1 VLAADQ
7 GVQHAQ
13 SARVRQEVLE
23 MNIIFF
29 NRKHNRPIRLQLNAK
44 IIGSA
49 AIGLFVLASS
59 IGATG
64 YWAYNKLTASPVSQ
78 LSAADR
84 AQQEELAAMAARMAD
99 IQARMMRIDAL
110 GAHLAESAKVKG
122 DEFDFTR
129 KPPMGGPENPI
140 QLPDSPADIDKSL
153 STLSTE
159 LELREAQLLALD
171 KVLQNRRQQV
181 DLNNMPVR
189 DAYISSNYGYRA
201 DPMTGRTAFHAG
213 IDFAGTE
220 GSDVFSVADGV
231 VTFAGKR
238 TGYGNVVEVNHG
250 DGLVTRYAHAR
261 AVAVKVGDMV
271 SKDQLVAYMGSTGR
285 STGTHLH
292 YEVLRNGKQIDPTS
306 FIRVAKR

>member
-1 VLAADQ
+1 
-7 GVQHAQ
+7 
-13 SARVRQEVLE
+13 

-29 NRKHNRPIRLQLNAK
+29 NRKHNRPIRLQLSPK

-49 AIGLFVLASS
+49 AIGLFVLAST

-64 YWAYNKLTASPVSQ
+64 YWAFSKLSTSPAAQ
-78 LSAADR
+78 LSSADR
-84 AQQEELAAMAARMAD
+84 AQQEELAAMSARMAD

-122 DEFDFTR
+122 DEFDFSK
-129 KPPMGGPENPI
+129 KPPMGGPEQAI
-140 QLPDSPADIDKSL
+140 ELPNSKVDLDKSL
-153 STLSTE
+153 TTLGAE

-171 KVLQNRRQQV
+171 KVLQTSRQKV

-201 DPMTGRTAFHAG
+201 DPLTGRTAFHGG

-261 AVAVKVGDMV
+261 AVAVKAGDIV

>member
-1 VLAADQ
+1 
-7 GVQHAQ
+7 
-13 SARVRQEVLE
+13 

-29 NRKHNRPIRLQLNAK
+29 NRKHNRPIRLQLNPRL
-44 IIGSA
+44 IGTA
-49 AIGLFVLASS
+49 AVGLFVLASS
-59 IGATG
+59 IGAG
-64 YWAYNKLTASPVSQ
+64 SYWAYTRLTGSPVAV
-78 LSAADR
+78 LSAADL
-84 AQQEELAAMAARMAD
+84 AQQEELAAMSARMAD

-122 DEFDFTR
+122 DEFDFSH
-129 KPPMGGPENPI
+129 KPPMGGPEDAI
-140 QLPDSPADIDKSL
+140 ALPASSSELDR
-153 STLSTE
+153 TLSSLGSE
-159 LELREAQLLALD
+159 LQLREAQLLALD
-171 KVLQNRRQQV
+171 KVLQSRRQQV
-181 DLNNMPVR
+181 NLNNMPVH
-189 DAYISSNYGYRA
+189 DAYISSSFGYRA
-201 DPMTGRTAFHAG
+201 DPMTGRTAFHGG

-231 VTFAGKR
+231 VTYAGQR
-238 TGYGNVVEVNHG
+238 NGYGNVVEVNHG

-292 YEVLRNGKQIDPTS
+292 YEVLRNGKQIDPAS

>member
-1 VLAADQ
+1 
-7 GVQHAQ
+7 
-13 SARVRQEVLE
+13 

-29 NRKHNRPIRLQLNAK
+29 NRKHNRPIRLQLSPK

-64 YWAYNKLTASPVSQ
+64 YWAFSKLSTSPAAQ
-78 LSAADR
+78 LSSADR
-84 AQQEELAAMAARMAD
+84 AQQEEMAAMSARMAD

-122 DEFDFTR
+122 DEFDFSK
-129 KPPMGGPENPI
+129 KPPMGGPEQAI
-140 QLPDSPADIDKSL
+140 ELPNSKVDLDKSL
-153 STLSTE
+153 TTLGAE

-171 KVLQNRRQQV
+171 KVLQTSRQKV

-201 DPMTGRTAFHAG
+201 DPLTGRTAFHGG

-261 AVAVKVGDMV
+261 AVAVKAGDIV

>member
-1 VLAADQ
+1 
-7 GVQHAQ
+7 
-13 SARVRQEVLE
+13 

-29 NRKHNRPIRLQLNAK
+29 NRKHNRPIRLQLNPK
-44 IIGSA
+44 WIGTA
-49 AIGLFVLASS
+49 AIGLFVLASGM
-59 IGATG
+59 GAGG
-64 YWAYNKLTASPVSQ
+64 YWAFNRLTSSPASS
-78 LSAADR
+78 LSAADL
-84 AQQEELAAMAARMAD
+84 AQQEALAAMSARMAD

-122 DEFDFTR
+122 DEFDFSH
-129 KPPMGGPENPI
+129 KPPMGGPEEAI
-140 QLPDSPADIDKSL
+140 ALPASSVELDRTLSSL
-153 STLSTE
+153 SSE
-159 LELREAQLLALD
+159 LQLREAQLLALD
-171 KVLQNRRQQV
+171 KVLQSRRQQV
-181 DLNNMPVR
+181 NLNNMPVH
-189 DAYISSNYGYRA
+189 DAYISSSFGYRA
-201 DPMTGRTAFHAG
+201 DPMTGRTAFHGG

-231 VTFAGKR
+231 VTYAGQR
-238 TGYGNVVEVNHG
+238 AGYGNVVEVNHG

-292 YEVLRNGKQIDPTS
+292 YEVLRNGKQIDPAS

>member
-1 VLAADQ
+1 
-7 GVQHAQ
+7 
-13 SARVRQEVLE
+13 

-29 NRKHNRPIRLQLNAK
+29 NRKHNRPIRLQLNPK
-44 IIGSA
+44 LIGTA
-49 AIGLFVLASS
+49 AVGLFVLASG
-59 IGATG
+59 IGAG
-64 YWAYNKLTASPVSQ
+64 SYWAFNRLTSSPASS
-78 LSAADR
+78 LSAADL
-84 AQQEELAAMAARMAD
+84 AQQEALAAMSARMAD

-122 DEFDFTR
+122 DEFDFSH
-129 KPPMGGPENPI
+129 KPPMGGPEEAI
-140 QLPDSPADIDKSL
+140 ALPASSVELDRTLSSL
-153 STLSTE
+153 SSE
-159 LELREAQLLALD
+159 LQLREAQLLALD
-171 KVLQNRRQQV
+171 KVLQSRRQQV
-181 DLNNMPVR
+181 NLNNMPVH
-189 DAYISSNYGYRA
+189 DAYISSSFGYRA
-201 DPMTGRTAFHAG
+201 DPMTGRTAFHGG

-231 VTFAGKR
+231 VMYAGQR

-292 YEVLRNGKQIDPTS
+292 YEVLRNGKQIDPAS

>member
-1 VLAADQ
+1 
-7 GVQHAQ
+7 
-13 SARVRQEVLE
+13 

-29 NRKHNRPIRLQLNAK
+29 NRKHNRPIRLQLSPK

-64 YWAYNKLTASPVSQ
+64 YWAFSKLSTSPAAQ
-78 LSAADR
+78 LSSADR
-84 AQQEELAAMAARMAD
+84 AQQEEMAAMSARMAD

-122 DEFDFTR
+122 DEFDFSK
-129 KPPMGGPENPI
+129 KPPMGGPEQVI
-140 QLPDSPADIDKSL
+140 ELPNSKVDLDKSL
-153 STLSTE
+153 TTLGAE

-171 KVLQNRRQQV
+171 KVLQTSRQKV

-201 DPMTGRTAFHAG
+201 DPLTGRTAFHGG

-261 AVAVKVGDMV
+261 AVAVKAGDIV

>member
-1 VLAADQ
+1 
-7 GVQHAQ
+7 
-13 SARVRQEVLE
+13 

-29 NRKHNRPIRLQLNAK
+29 NRKHNRPIRLQLSPK

-64 YWAYNKLTASPVSQ
+64 YWAFSKLSTSPAAQ
-78 LSAADR
+78 LSSADR
-84 AQQEELAAMAARMAD
+84 AQQEELAAMSARMAD

-122 DEFDFTR
+122 DEFDFSK
-129 KPPMGGPENPI
+129 KPPMGGPEQAI
-140 QLPDSPADIDKSL
+140 ELPNSKVDLDKSL
-153 STLSTE
+153 TTLGAE

-171 KVLQNRRQQV
+171 KVLQTSRQKV

-201 DPMTGRTAFHAG
+201 DPLTGRTAFHGG

-261 AVAVKVGDMV
+261 AVAVKAGDIV

>member
-1 VLAADQ
+1 
-7 GVQHAQ
+7 
-13 SARVRQEVLE
+13 

-29 NRKHNRPIRLQLNAK
+29 NRKHNRPIRLQLNPK
-44 IIGSA
+44 LIGTA
-49 AIGLFVLASS
+49 AVGLFVLASG
-59 IGATG
+59 IGAG
-64 YWAYNKLTASPVSQ
+64 SYWAFNRLTSSPASS
-78 LSAADR
+78 LSAADL
-84 AQQEELAAMAARMAD
+84 AQQEALAAMSARMAD

-122 DEFDFTR
+122 DEFDFSH
-129 KPPMGGPENPI
+129 KPPMGGPEEAI
-140 QLPDSPADIDKSL
+140 ALPASSMELDRTLSSL
-153 STLSTE
+153 SSE
-159 LELREAQLLALD
+159 LQLREAQLLALD
-171 KVLQNRRQQV
+171 KVLQSRRQQV
-181 DLNNMPVR
+181 NLNNMPVH
-189 DAYISSNYGYRA
+189 DAYISSSFGYRA
-201 DPMTGRTAFHAG
+201 DPMTGRTAFHGG

-231 VTFAGKR
+231 VTYSGQR

-292 YEVLRNGKQIDPTS
+292 YEVLRNGKQIDPAS

>member
-1 VLAADQ
+1 
-7 GVQHAQ
+7 
-13 SARVRQEVLE
+13 

-29 NRKHNRPIRLQLNAK
+29 NRKHNRPIRLQLSPK
-44 IIGSA
+44 MIGGA
-49 AIGLFVLASS
+49 AVGLFVLATGF
-59 IGATG
+59 GATG
-64 YWAYNKLTASPVSQ
+64 FWAFSKLTDSPTTH

-110 GAHLAESAKVKG
+110 GAHLAETAKVKG
-122 DEFDFTR
+122 DEFDFSK
-129 KPPMGGPENPI
+129 KPPMGGPEQPI
-140 QLPDSPADIDKSL
+140 ELPDTKDSIDKTISSL
-153 STLSTE
+153 SEE
-159 LELREAQLLALD
+159 LALREAQLLALD
-171 KVLQNRRQQV
+171 NVLQTRRQRV

-220 GSDVFSVADGV
+220 GSDVFVVADGV

-261 AVAVKVGDMV
+261 AVAVKAGDIV

-292 YEVLRNGKQIDPTS
+292 YEVLRNGKQIDPTT

>member
-1 VLAADQ
+1 
-7 GVQHAQ
+7 
-13 SARVRQEVLE
+13 

-29 NRKHNRPIRLQLNAK
+29 NRKHNRPIRLQLSPK

-64 YWAYNKLTASPVSQ
+64 YWAFSKLSSSPAAQ
-78 LSAADR
+78 LSSADR
-84 AQQEELAAMAARMAD
+84 AQQEELAAMSARMAD

-122 DEFDFTR
+122 DEFDFSK
-129 KPPMGGPENPI
+129 KPPMGGPEQAI
-140 QLPDSPADIDKSL
+140 ELPNSKVDLDKSL
-153 STLSTE
+153 TTLGAE

-171 KVLQNRRQQV
+171 KVLQTSRQKV

-201 DPMTGRTAFHAG
+201 DPLTGRTAFHGG

-261 AVAVKVGDMV
+261 AVAVKAGDIV

>member
-1 VLAADQ
+1 VLAADE

>member
-1 VLAADQ
+1 
-7 GVQHAQ
+7 
-13 SARVRQEVLE
+13 

-29 NRKHNRPIRLQLNAK
+29 NRKHSRPIRLQLSPK

-64 YWAYNKLTASPVSQ
+64 YWAFSKLSTSPAAQ
-78 LSAADR
+78 LSSADR
-84 AQQEELAAMAARMAD
+84 AQQEEMAAMSARMAD

-122 DEFDFTR
+122 DEFDFSK
-129 KPPMGGPENPI
+129 KPPMGGPEQAI
-140 QLPDSPADIDKSL
+140 ELPNSKVDLDKSL
-153 STLSTE
+153 TTLGAE

-171 KVLQNRRQQV
+171 KVLQTSRQKV

-201 DPMTGRTAFHAG
+201 DPLTGRTAFHGG

-261 AVAVKVGDMV
+261 AVAVKAGDIV

-292 YEVLRNGKQIDPTS
+292 YEVLRNGKQIDPTT

>member
-1 VLAADQ
+1 
-7 GVQHAQ
+7 
-13 SARVRQEVLE
+13 

-29 NRKHNRPIRLQLNAK
+29 NRKHNRPIRLQLSPK

-64 YWAYNKLTASPVSQ
+64 YWAFSKLSTSPAAQ
-78 LSAADR
+78 LSSADR
-84 AQQEELAAMAARMAD
+84 AQQEELAAMSARMAD

-122 DEFDFTR
+122 DEFDFSKR
-129 KPPMGGPENPI
+129 PPMGGPEQAI
-140 QLPDSPADIDKSL
+140 ELPNSKVDLDKSL
-153 STLSTE
+153 TTLGAE

-171 KVLQNRRQQV
+171 KVLQTSRQKV

-201 DPMTGRTAFHAG
+201 DPLTGRTAFHGG

-261 AVAVKVGDMV
+261 AVAVKAGDIV

-292 YEVLRNGKQIDPTS
+292 YEVLRNGKQIDPTT

>member
-1 VLAADQ
+1 
-7 GVQHAQ
+7 
-13 SARVRQEVLE
+13 

-29 NRKHNRPIRLQLNAK
+29 NRKHNRPIRLQLNPK
-44 IIGSA
+44 WIGTA
-49 AIGLFVLASS
+49 AVGLFVLASG
-59 IGATG
+59 IGAG
-64 YWAYNKLTASPVSQ
+64 SYWAFNRLTSSPASS
-78 LSAADR
+78 LSAADL
-84 AQQEELAAMAARMAD
+84 AQQEALAAMSARMAD

-122 DEFDFTR
+122 DEFDFSH
-129 KPPMGGPENPI
+129 KPPMGGPEEAI
-140 QLPDSPADIDKSL
+140 ALPASSVELDRTLSSL
-153 STLSTE
+153 SSE
-159 LELREAQLLALD
+159 LQLREAQLLALD
-171 KVLQNRRQQV
+171 KVLQSRRQQV
-181 DLNNMPVR
+181 NLNNMPVH
-189 DAYISSNYGYRA
+189 DAYISSNFGYRS
-201 DPMTGRTAFHAG
+201 DPMTGRTAFHGG

-231 VTFAGKR
+231 VTYAGQR

-292 YEVLRNGKQIDPTS
+292 YEVLRNGKQIDPSS

>member
-1 VLAADQ
+1 
-7 GVQHAQ
+7 
-13 SARVRQEVLE
+13 

-29 NRKHNRPIRLQLNAK
+29 NRKHNRPIRLQLSPK

-49 AIGLFVLASS
+49 AIGLFVLAST

-64 YWAYNKLTASPVSQ
+64 YWAFSKLSTSPAAQ
-78 LSAADR
+78 LSSADR
-84 AQQEELAAMAARMAD
+84 AQQEEMAAMSARMAD

-122 DEFDFTR
+122 DEFDFSK
-129 KPPMGGPENPI
+129 KPPMGGPEQAI
-140 QLPDSPADIDKSL
+140 ELPNSKVDLDKSL
-153 STLSTE
+153 TTLGAE

-171 KVLQNRRQQV
+171 KVLQTSRQKV

-201 DPMTGRTAFHAG
+201 DPLTGRTAFHGG

-261 AVAVKVGDMV
+261 AVAVKAGDIVG
-271 SKDQLVAYMGSTGR
+271 KDQLVAYMGSTGR

-292 YEVLRNGKQIDPTS
+292 YEVLRNGKQIDPTT

>member
-1 VLAADQ
+1 VVADQ

>member
-1 VLAADQ
+1 
-7 GVQHAQ
+7 
-13 SARVRQEVLE
+13 

-29 NRKHNRPIRLQLNAK
+29 NRKHNRPIRLQLSPK

-64 YWAYNKLTASPVSQ
+64 YWAFSKLSTSPAAQ
-78 LSAADR
+78 LSSADR
-84 AQQEELAAMAARMAD
+84 AQQEELAAMSARMAD

-122 DEFDFTR
+122 DEFDFSK
-129 KPPMGGPENPI
+129 KPPMGGPEQAI
-140 QLPDSPADIDKSL
+140 ELPNSKVDLDKSL
-153 STLSTE
+153 TTLGAE

-171 KVLQNRRQQV
+171 KVLQTSRQKV

-201 DPMTGRTAFHAG
+201 DPLTGRTAFHGG

-261 AVAVKVGDMV
+261 AVAVKAGDIV

-292 YEVLRNGKQIDPTS
+292 YEVLRNGKQIDPTT

>member
-1 VLAADQ
+1 
-7 GVQHAQ
+7 
-13 SARVRQEVLE
+13 

-29 NRKHNRPIRLQLNAK
+29 NRKHNRPIRLQLNPK

-49 AIGLFVLASS
+49 AAGLFVLASS

-64 YWAYNKLTASPVSQ
+64 YWAYNKLTSSPVSQ
-78 LSAADR
+78 LSAADL

-122 DEFDFTR
+122 DEFDFSR
-129 KPPMGGPENPI
+129 KPPMGGPEQPI
-140 QLPDSPADIDKSL
+140 ELPETTADVDKSL
-153 STLSTE
+153 SSLGTA

-171 KVLQNRRQQV
+171 KVLQSRRQQV
-181 DLNNMPVR
+181 NLNNMPVR
-189 DAYISSNYGYRA
+189 DAYISSNFGYRA
-201 DPMTGRTAFHAG
+201 DPISGRTAFHGG

-220 GSDVFSVADGV
+220 GSDVYSVADGV
-231 VTFAGKR
+231 VTYSGQR

-261 AVAVKVGDMV
+261 AVAVKAGDMV

-292 YEVLRNGKQIDPTS
+292 YEVLRNGKQIDPTT